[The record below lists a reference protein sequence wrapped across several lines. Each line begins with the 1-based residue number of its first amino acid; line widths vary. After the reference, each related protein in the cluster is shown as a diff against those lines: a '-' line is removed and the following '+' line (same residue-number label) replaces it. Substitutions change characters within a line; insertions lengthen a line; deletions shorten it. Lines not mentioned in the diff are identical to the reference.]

1 MKKIIF
7 RMMAIVLVLGVAAC
21 SRTDETADTPSDQK
35 ITELGVIAQ
44 STRSTLGDDNWVKW
58 DANDS
63 FSVFSSMSFSSE
75 FTIKELLD
83 EGHGAKLEGMTIPAD
98 TYYILYPY
106 IMDAMIAEGKIHAR
120 NIVPATQPLVENTF
134 DHKQNPAV
142 GHTEGAETVA
152 PMKNIAG
159 LVKVRVT
166 GKNRPAAHHVDE
178 QLRQRVDRRHRND
191 RCEDGRTD
199 DR

>member
-44 STRSTLGDDNWVKW
+44 STRSTLGDDNWVEW

-166 GKNRPAAHHVDE
+166 GKID
-178 QLRQRVDRRHRND
+178 LRRITLMSNSDN
-191 RCEDGRTD
+191 ELIG
-199 DR
+199 

>member
-7 RMMAIVLVLGVAAC
+7 RTMAIVLVLGVAAC

-44 STRSTLGDDNWVKW
+44 STRSTLGDDNWVEW

-83 EGHGAKLEGMTIPAD
+83 EGHGAKLEGMTI
-98 TYYILYPY
+98 
-106 IMDAMIAEGKIHAR
+106 
-120 NIVPATQPLVENTF
+120 
-134 DHKQNPAV
+134 
-142 GHTEGAETVA
+142 
-152 PMKNIAG
+152 
-159 LVKVRVT
+159 
-166 GKNRPAAHHVDE
+166 RPTPTTSCIPTSWM
-178 QLRQRVDRRHRND
+178 R
-191 RCEDGRTD
+191 
-199 DR
+199 

>member
-7 RMMAIVLVLGVAAC
+7 RTMAIVLVLGVAAC

-44 STRSTLGDDNWVKW
+44 STRSTLGDDNWVEW

-106 IMDAMIAEGKIHAR
+106 IMDAKVKSMHETSSLRPSRWSKTRSTINRI
-120 NIVPATQPLVENTF
+120 PPWATPKEP
-134 DHKQNPAV
+134 KP
-142 GHTEGAETVA
+142 
-152 PMKNIAG
+152 
-159 LVKVRVT
+159 
-166 GKNRPAAHHVDE
+166 
-178 QLRQRVDRRHRND
+178 
-191 RCEDGRTD
+191 
-199 DR
+199 

>member
-7 RMMAIVLVLGVAAC
+7 RTMAIVLVLGVAAC

-44 STRSTLGDDNWVKW
+44 STRSTLGDDNWVEW

-98 TYYILYPY
+98 TYYILRRS
-106 IMDAMIAEGKIHAR
+106 ASSSAR
-120 NIVPATQPLVENTF
+120 STPFCANESTHRP
-134 DHKQNPAV
+134 
-142 GHTEGAETVA
+142 ETVRA
-152 PMKNIAG
+152 DFYG
-159 LVKVRVT
+159 FRS
-166 GKNRPAAHHVDE
+166 PASC
-178 QLRQRVDRRHRND
+178 RR
-191 RCEDGRTD
+191 
-199 DR
+199 

>member
-7 RMMAIVLVLGVAAC
+7 RTMAIVLVLGVAAC

-44 STRSTLGDDNWVKW
+44 STRSTLGDDNWVEW

-106 IMDAMIAEGKIHAR
+106 IMDAMIAEGRHDLRRGGVGGHLPAR
-120 NIVPATQPLVENTF
+120 EEGTQRTLSLLAHSAAYDRCLFYT
-134 DHKQNPAV
+134 
-142 GHTEGAETVA
+142 
-152 PMKNIAG
+152 
-159 LVKVRVT
+159 VT
-166 GKNRPAAHHVDE
+166 G
-178 QLRQRVDRRHRND
+178 L
-191 RCEDGRTD
+191 G
-199 DR
+199 

>member
-44 STRSTLGDDNWVKW
+44 STRSTLGDDNWVEW

-120 NIVPATQPLVENTF
+120 TSSLRPSRWSKTRSTINRIPPWATPKEP
-134 DHKQNPAV
+134 KP
-142 GHTEGAETVA
+142 
-152 PMKNIAG
+152 
-159 LVKVRVT
+159 
-166 GKNRPAAHHVDE
+166 
-178 QLRQRVDRRHRND
+178 
-191 RCEDGRTD
+191 
-199 DR
+199 

>member
-1 MKKIIF
+1 MF
-7 RMMAIVLVLGVAAC
+7 PNR
-21 SRTDETADTPSDQK
+21 RNQADTPSDQK

-44 STRSTLGDDNWVKW
+44 STRSTLGDDNWVEW

-106 IMDAMIAEGKIHAR
+106 IMDERSPKVKPCTD
-120 NIVPATQPLVENTF
+120 IVPA
-134 DHKQNPAV
+134 D
-142 GHTEGAETVA
+142 
-152 PMKNIAG
+152 
-159 LVKVRVT
+159 
-166 GKNRPAAHHVDE
+166 PAAGRKHV
-178 QLRQRVDRRHRND
+178 RP
-191 RCEDGRTD
+191 
-199 DR
+199 